1 MITFKEIV
9 RRTIQFFAGSII
21 FNSPFLLSFRI
32 WLYRRLFSIGEN
44 CIFAHD
50 IQFIIPHSFSRANLA
65 IGNFVEIG
73 PSVIIDYTGGVV
85 IKDHVWISEEV
96 MIFTHDHIV
105 NTKQLKKNQNIKAS
119 PLVIEEDSWIG
130 TRSIILPNVQRIGK
144 GAIIGAGS
152 IVTQDVDDYLIVAGN
167 PVRVIGR
174 RV

>member
-1 MITFKEIV
+1 MITCKEIV
-9 RRTIQFFAGSII
+9 RRTTQLFSGSII
-21 FNSPFLLSFRI
+21 LDLPYLLSFRI
-32 WLYRRLFSIGEN
+32 WLYRCLFSIGEN

-50 IQFIIPHSFSRANLA
+50 IQFIKPHSFSRANLE
-65 IGNFVEIG
+65 IGNCVEIG

-105 NTKQLKKNQNIKAS
+105 NTRQLKKEQNTKVS

-130 TRSIILPNVQRIGK
+130 ARSIVLPNVQRIGK

-167 PVRVIGR
+167 PVKLIGR
-174 RV
+174 RI

>member
-9 RRTIQFFAGSII
+9 RRAIQFFSGSII
-21 FNSPFLLSFRI
+21 LDLPYLLSFRI
-32 WLYRRLFSIGEN
+32 WLYRLLFPIGKN
-44 CIFAHD
+44 CIFAHN
-50 IQFIIPHSFSRANLA
+50 IQFIIPHTFSNPNFE

-73 PSVIIDYTGGVV
+73 PSVIIDYTGGVAM
-85 IKDHVWISEEV
+85 KDHVWISEEV

-105 NTKQLKKNQNIKAS
+105 TTREFKKNQSIKAS

-130 TRSIILPNVQRIGK
+130 ARSIILPNVQRIGK

-167 PVRVIGR
+167 PVKVIGR
-174 RV
+174 RI

>member
-9 RRTIQFFAGSII
+9 RRTIQLFSGSVILDL
-21 FNSPFLLSFRI
+21 PYLLSCRI

-44 CIFAHD
+44 CVFAHD
-50 IQFIIPHSFSRANLA
+50 IQFIIPHNFSRANLE
-65 IGNFVEIG
+65 IGDFVEIG

-85 IKDHVWISEEV
+85 IKDHAWISEEV

-105 NTKQLKKNQNIKAS
+105 NTRQFKKSQGTKAS
-119 PLVIEEDSWIG
+119 PLVIEEDSWVG
-130 TRSIILPNVQRIGK
+130 ARSIILPNVQRIGK

-167 PVRVIGR
+167 PVKVIGR
-174 RV
+174 RI

>member
-9 RRTIQFFAGSII
+9 RRAIQFFTGSII
-21 FNSPFLLSFRI
+21 FDLPYLLSFRM
-32 WLYRRLFSIGEN
+32 WLYRRFFAIGQN

-50 IQFIIPHSFSRANLA
+50 IQFIKPHSFSSANLA
-65 IGNFVEIG
+65 IGNCVEFG

-105 NTKQLKKNQNIKAS
+105 NTKQLKKNQSIKAS
-119 PLVIEEDSWIG
+119 PLVIEEDSWVG
-130 TRSIILPNVQRIGK
+130 ARSIILPNVERIGK

-152 IVTQDVDDYLIVAGN
+152 IVTHDVDDYLIVAGN
-167 PVRVIGR
+167 PIKVIGGR
-174 RV
+174 I

>member
-1 MITFKEIV
+1 
-9 RRTIQFFAGSII
+9 
-21 FNSPFLLSFRI
+21 
-32 WLYRRLFSIGEN
+32 
-44 CIFAHD
+44 
-50 IQFIIPHSFSRANLA
+50 
-65 IGNFVEIG
+65 
-73 PSVIIDYTGGVV
+73 VV

-105 NTKQLKKNQNIKAS
+105 NTKQLKKNQSIKTS

-130 TRSIILPNVQRIGK
+130 ARSIILPNVQRIGK

-174 RV
+174 RI

>member
-9 RRTIQFFAGSII
+9 RRTIQLFSGSII
-21 FNSPFLLSFRI
+21 LDLPYLLSFRI
-32 WLYRRLFSIGEN
+32 WLYRRLFAIGEN

-50 IQFIIPHSFSRANLA
+50 IQFIIPHTFSSANLE

-105 NTKQLKKNQNIKAS
+105 NTRQLKKAQSTKAS
-119 PLVIEEDSWIG
+119 PLVIEEDSWVG
-130 TRSIILPNVQRIGK
+130 ARSIILPNVERIGK
-144 GAIIGAGS
+144 GTIIGAGS
-152 IVTQDVDDYLIVAGN
+152 IVTHDVDDYLIVAGN
-167 PVRVIGR
+167 PIRVIGR
-174 RV
+174 RI

>member
-9 RRTIQFFAGSII
+9 RRTIQLYSGSLILDL
-21 FNSPFLLSFRI
+21 PYLLSFRI
-32 WLYRRLFSIGEN
+32 WLYRRLFPIGKN

-50 IQFIIPHSFSRANLA
+50 IQLIKPHSFSQANLE

-73 PSVIIDYTGGVV
+73 PSVIIDYTGGIV
-85 IKDHVWISEEV
+85 IKDHAWISEEV

-105 NTKQLKKNQNIKAS
+105 NTRQLKKTQGINAS
-119 PLVIEEDSWIG
+119 PLVIEEDSWVG
-130 TRSIILPNVQRIGK
+130 ARCIILPNVQRIGK

-167 PVRVIGR
+167 PVKVIGR
-174 RV
+174 RI

>member
-9 RRTIQFFAGSII
+9 RRAIQFFAGSIL
-21 FNSPFLLSFRI
+21 FNFPFLLSFRI

-50 IQFIIPHSFSRANLA
+50 IQFIIPHSFSRANLT

-85 IKDHVWISEEV
+85 IKNHVWISKEV

-105 NTKQLKKNQNIKAS
+105 NTKQLKKNQNIKTS

-130 TRSIILPNVQRIGK
+130 TRSIILPNVQRVGK
-144 GAIIGAGS
+144 ELLLGKA
-152 IVTQDVDDYLIVAGN
+152 L
-167 PVRVIGR
+167 
-174 RV
+174 

>member
-9 RRTIQFFAGSII
+9 RRAIQFFTGSLI
-21 FNSPFLLSFRI
+21 FNLPFLLSFRI

-44 CIFAHD
+44 CAFAHD
-50 IQFIIPHSFSRANLA
+50 IQFIIPHSFSRANLE

-85 IKDHVWISEEV
+85 IKDHVWVSEEV

-105 NTKQLKKNQNIKAS
+105 NTKQLKKSQSIKAS

-130 TRSIILPNVQRIGK
+130 ARSIILPNVQRIGK

-152 IVTQDVDDYLIVAGN
+152 IVTQDVDNYLIVAGN

-174 RV
+174 RI